1 MSETGMIG
9 ACTYA
14 LGTNAKPTQRTNM
27 LTFTHTV
34 DALPNC
40 PDLHWYS
47 LIGSYLDGEDNT
59 VCVGEAGA
67 NLSYILKSLQYYITN
82 APNVKI
88 VYETIVN
95 KG

>member
-1 MSETGMIG
+1 
-9 ACTYA
+9 
-14 LGTNAKPTQRTNM
+14 M

-34 DALPNC
+34 DALPLC

-47 LIGSYLDGEDNT
+47 LIGSYLDGEGNT
-59 VCVGEAGA
+59 VHVGEAGA
-67 NLSYILKSLQYYITN
+67 KLTNILRSLQYYITD
-82 APNVKI
+82 APNVEV